1 MTFVRNRL
9 SARKA
14 VAIVVFIALTANQ
27 WISLFRFHS
36 RDHSFGQS
44 EFDPPPGQTKYN
56 VSLTDTKNLKIPEI
70 EVVNEIIHRAFFGL
84 GHRFHRSAAVY
95 HLAQSLSS
103 PQIWELS
110 TSTYNSTSIDQI
122 QHQPYITH
130 FRFQWESCLSSD
142 EIQNATIG
150 DDNGGGKKE
159 YNVFRYLFGDDIWK
173 LNDWKDGVVR
183 PSQTHEISSIESHGY
198 KSATGDVKA
207 RLIRNML
214 VLRNDV
220 PGYIAGQLYKDLKL
234 PVSYNLVN
242 WTDSNTS
249 KSILSLPTST
259 TSSNHYKVILD
270 KLMRSDVDF
279 YRRLEDNYEFKKEIR
294 EFQDKH
300 KWNERPLVIG
310 LHLRTG
316 NGEDEHFAES
326 GRASSLDIDES
337 TMISRLLRLTMM
349 AVDQEMKHFGDET
362 PGLEQRWQGHGE
374 NSALRPLLFVAT
386 DTAHLVPMIENMMN
400 SGTMKDENRLTPSTG
415 TLEVLTWPQDRLP
428 KNAGVSFDA
437 LQGKGDRCLHGW
449 RSAMSD
455 SLLLSKTDILIAAKR
470 STFTQS
476 LPMTLGFDRNRNKNS
491 YDRILSVAKD
501 GKIRSRFD
509 DSRSKEK
516 KVGRFA
522 FCEVNETSSIDM
534 TCFADAR
541 SWLFRGKDDPK
552 YPSNEDVGER
562 IWSFSIADATSG
574 AHDRQHSN
582 ELVEHKVTVLLP
594 DVDLSSEFQ
603 PAIEFLRREN
613 VIALKPSAFDSDE
626 LHESVFRYG
635 RSKIY
640 KKYRNSHETSSKTDS
655 GWNLVFNVNP

>member
-1 MTFVRNRL
+1 
-9 SARKA
+9 
-14 VAIVVFIALTANQ
+14 
-27 WISLFRFHS
+27 
-36 RDHSFGQS
+36 
-44 EFDPPPGQTKYN
+44 
-56 VSLTDTKNLKIPEI
+56 
-70 EVVNEIIHRAFFGL
+70 
-84 GHRFHRSAAVY
+84 
-95 HLAQSLSS
+95 
-103 PQIWELS
+103 
-110 TSTYNSTSIDQI
+110 
-122 QHQPYITH
+122 
-130 FRFQWESCLSSD
+130 
-142 EIQNATIG
+142 
-150 DDNGGGKKE
+150 
-159 YNVFRYLFGDDIWK
+159 
-173 LNDWKDGVVR
+173 
-183 PSQTHEISSIESHGY
+183 
-198 KSATGDVKA
+198 
-207 RLIRNML
+207 
-214 VLRNDV
+214 
-220 PGYIAGQLYKDLKL
+220 
-234 PVSYNLVN
+234 
-242 WTDSNTS
+242 
-249 KSILSLPTST
+249 
-259 TSSNHYKVILD
+259 
-270 KLMRSDVDF
+270 
-279 YRRLEDNYEFKKEIR
+279 
-294 EFQDKH
+294 
-300 KWNERPLVIG
+300 
-310 LHLRTG
+310 
-316 NGEDEHFAES
+316 
-326 GRASSLDIDES
+326 
-337 TMISRLLRLTMM
+337 
-349 AVDQEMKHFGDET
+349 
-362 PGLEQRWQGHGE
+362 
-374 NSALRPLLFVAT
+374 
-386 DTAHLVPMIENMMN
+386 
-400 SGTMKDENRLTPSTG
+400 
-415 TLEVLTWPQDRLP
+415 
-428 KNAGVSFDA
+428 
-437 LQGKGDRCLHGW
+437 
-449 RSAMSD
+449 MSD